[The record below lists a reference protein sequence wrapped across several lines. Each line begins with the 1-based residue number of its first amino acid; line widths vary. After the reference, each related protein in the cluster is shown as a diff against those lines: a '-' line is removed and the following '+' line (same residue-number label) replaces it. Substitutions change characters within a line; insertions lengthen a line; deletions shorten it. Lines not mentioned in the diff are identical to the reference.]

1 MGPPDS
7 PYQGGVFFL
16 TIHFPT
22 GMMCDMDFSFVIKI
36 LGIDTCLFQTTLLSH
51 QRSPSLLRSIIP
63 TSTRTDQSVSTFSGE
78 IKGHT
83 DLYLCSRL
91 ISGLSGLLHSPSQK
105 CCSQSALCSV
115 TPTLTILLFQK

>member
-22 GMMCDMDFSFVIKI
+22 GMMCDMDISLVIKI
-36 LGIDTCLFQTTLLSH
+36 LGINTCLFQTTLLSH

-83 DLYLCSRL
+83 ETS
-91 ISGLSGLLHSPSQK
+91 IFIHVMSQVSVVSGTHHLK
-105 CCSQSALCSV
+105 SAALN
-115 TPTLTILLFQK
+115 LLFAL